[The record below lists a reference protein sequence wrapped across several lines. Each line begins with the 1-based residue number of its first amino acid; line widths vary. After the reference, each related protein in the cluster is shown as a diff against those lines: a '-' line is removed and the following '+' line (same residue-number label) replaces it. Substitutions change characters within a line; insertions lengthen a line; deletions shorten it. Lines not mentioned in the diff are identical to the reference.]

1 MEIVSF
7 VVLILLSLVAYCAGA
22 AGKAGKSTVLKPRVV
37 DLILVLAIWTAAIC
51 SRLTLDLNK
60 WLLILVWVILGSLV
74 GILAT
79 WPRESSQETASG
91 EEGVIDKGPRE
102 TSRNLLKK
110 LWARWQDFWNRVGSF
125 QSRIVLSLL
134 FFILVS
140 PFALGV
146 KAFSDP
152 LRIKHQSNESHW
164 LARMESEV
172 DLEQFK
178 GQF

>member
-7 VVLILLSLVAYCAGA
+7 VVLILLSLVGYCAGA
-22 AGKAGKSTVLKPRVV
+22 VGKAGKSTELKPRVV
-37 DLILVLAIWTAAIC
+37 DLILVLAIWTAAIY
-51 SRLTLDLNK
+51 SRMTLDSNK

-74 GILAT
+74 GVLAT
-79 WPRESSQETASG
+79 WPRKFSQEVASG
-91 EEGVIDKGPRE
+91 EKGVVDTELRG

-110 LWARWQDFWNRVGSF
+110 LWARWQGLWNRVGSF

-152 LRIKHQSNESHW
+152 LRIRHQSNESHW
-164 LARMESEV
+164 LPRMKSEV

-178 GQF
+178 RQF